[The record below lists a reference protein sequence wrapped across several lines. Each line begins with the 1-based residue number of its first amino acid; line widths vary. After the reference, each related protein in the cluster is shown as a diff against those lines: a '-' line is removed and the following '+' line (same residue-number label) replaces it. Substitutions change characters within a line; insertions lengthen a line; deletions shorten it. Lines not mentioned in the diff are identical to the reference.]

1 VSQGSEA
8 IIEVAEEP
16 ISDLA
21 HLREIAPPP
30 ALVARVMTRVSDPAT
45 PTLWQWLSRP
55 VKIEVRVSPLGV
67 LAMGVLLAVGLALFV
82 AR

>member
-1 VSQGSEA
+1 VNHGAEA

-16 ISDLA
+16 IGDLA
-21 HLREIAPPP
+21 YLRDVAPPP
-30 ALVARVMTRVSDPAT
+30 ALVARVMTRVSDPVT

-55 VKIEVRVSPLGV
+55 VKIEIRVSPLGV
-67 LAMGVLLAVGLALFV
+67 LALGVLLAVGLALFV